1 MRRREVIALVGG
13 AAAWPVSLR
22 AQQTAM
28 PVIGFLGAAN
38 PTGYSAQLA
47 ALRLGLQ
54 EHGYIEGRNI
64 AIEYRWA
71 EGKYDRLQTL
81 AAELVDLN
89 VRLIITQGT
98 PAALAAKQATTT
110 IPIVMAIVGNP
121 VETGIVASLARP
133 GGNITGSSFFHPE
146 LNAKRL
152 ELMKNM
158 MPVLARAGVLINAD
172 NPAMVSLLRF
182 MENSAQALNIELQ
195 SLEVR
200 LVEDVNAAFENT
212 KGRIEA
218 LVVIDEGLFIAHAS
232 RIAELALANRLPSI
246 GFRAYCEAGGL
257 VAYGVDFPYIWRRSM
272 ALVDKI
278 LKGSMPADLPVEQA
292 TRFELMINVKT
303 ANTLGIAVPPTLLAR
318 ADEVIE

>member
-13 AAAWPVSLR
+13 AAAWPVSPR

-38 PTGYSAQLA
+38 PTGYGAQLT
-47 ALRLGLQ
+47 ALRMGLQ

-64 AIEYRWA
+64 TIEYRWA
-71 EGKYDRLQTL
+71 EDKYDRLQTL

-133 GGNITGSSFFHPE
+133 GRNITGSSFFHPE

-152 ELMKNM
+152 ELMK
-158 MPVLARAGVLINAD
+158 
-172 NPAMVSLLRF
+172 
-182 MENSAQALNIELQ
+182 
-195 SLEVR
+195 
-200 LVEDVNAAFENT
+200 T
-212 KGRIEA
+212 
-218 LVVIDEGLFIAHAS
+218 
-232 RIAELALANRLPSI
+232 
-246 GFRAYCEAGGL
+246 
-257 VAYGVDFPYIWRRSM
+257 
-272 ALVDKI
+272 
-278 LKGSMPADLPVEQA
+278 
-292 TRFELMINVKT
+292 
-303 ANTLGIAVPPTLLAR
+303 
-318 ADEVIE
+318 